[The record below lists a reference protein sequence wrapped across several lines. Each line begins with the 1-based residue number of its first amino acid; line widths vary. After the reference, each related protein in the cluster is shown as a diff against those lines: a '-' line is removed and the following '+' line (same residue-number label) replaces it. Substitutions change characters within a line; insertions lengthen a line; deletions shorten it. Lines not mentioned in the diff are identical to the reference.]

1 MKKIFTLFAA
11 LTMVMSMF
19 AAQETVYF
27 VNAHKWTGTINA
39 YAWTSTPN
47 AEWPGAPAKKEATKI
62 GGYDVYSYTAEA
74 GTYAN
79 IIFNNGSAQTED
91 LKWTAGKYYVK
102 DGWYTKEEAEKKL
115 AAPVEYESV
124 YFVNVAGWET
134 VKIYTWSPSIAGW
147 PGVDMKKEANKLG
160 GYDVY
165 SYSVEKG
172 SSFGGMLFTCGGD
185 ECKTGDLQWTPG
197 KYFVKGKWYT
207 KEEAEAQLAQPQV
220 DVYIVAGAAVLL
232 GSEWSNND
240 ANNTM
245 TKQADESYLLVKK
258 NVTLTND
265 TTYEYKVVKNEDW
278 NTAYPA
284 DNATLTVPAN
294 GTYDVTFKFVPSTSE
309 VSATATAAATA
320 VEDVEA
326 TQTNVKFI
334 LNGQMVVRYN
344 GKLYNVMGQEVKE

>member
-1 MKKIFTLFAA
+1 M
-11 LTMVMSMF
+11 
-19 AAQETVYF
+19 
-27 VNAHKWTGTINA
+27 
-39 YAWTSTPN
+39 
-47 AEWPGAPAKKEATKI
+47 
-62 GGYDVYSYTAEA
+62 YSYTAEA

-79 IIFNNGSAQTED
+79 IIFNNGSAQTPD

-102 DGWYTKEEAEKKL
+102 DGWYTKEEAAKKL

-134 VKIYTWSPSIAGW
+134 VKIYTWNPSIAGW

-165 SYSVEKG
+165 SYSAEKG
-172 SSFGGMLFTCGGD
+172 SSFDGMLFTCGGD

-220 DVYIVAGAAVLL
+220 DVYIVAGAAALL
-232 GSEWSNND
+232 GSEWDVAD
-240 ANNTM
+240 ANNHM
-245 TKQADESYLLVKK
+245 TKKGDDAYVLEKK
-258 NVTLTND
+258 GVELKVGS
-265 TTYEYKVVKNEDW
+265 YEYKVVKNDW
-278 NTAYPA
+278 SDASYPN
-284 DNATLTVPAN
+284 DNAKLEIATD

-309 VSATATAAATA
+309 VSATATAATTA
-320 VEDVEA
+320 IEDVEA
-326 TQTNVKFI
+326 TQANVKFI
-334 LNGQMVVRYN
+334 HNGQMVVRYN